1 MHVMIHCYIS
11 KTDKKIMRNDNWE
24 YFTAQMNRKLSN
36 PETQRTYKQRK
47 VDVEPFGGFMKT
59 ILGFNR
65 MSVYEL
71 NKVK

>member
-11 KTDKKIMRNDNWE
+11 KTNKKIMRNDNWE

-47 VDVEPFGGFMKT
+47 VDVEPIWG
-59 ILGFNR
+59 I
-65 MSVYEL
+65 YEDYFRIQSH
-71 NKVK
+71 VGV